1 METSIAQSVK
11 LTIVEVSHLSKD
23 ALHIYLGL
31 GVFVVTALVFRKR
44 IQSSLVPW
52 LAVLL
57 VASLG
62 EIVDMHDDIKTLG
75 YWRWA
80 ASLHDVLN
88 TMFWPTVLLILAR
101 FTRLFGSSVGPK
113 SA

>member
-1 METSIAQSVK
+1 METSTAQSVK
-11 LTIVEVSHLSKD
+11 FTIVEISHLSKD
-23 ALHIYLGL
+23 AIHIYLGL
-31 GVFVVTALVFRKR
+31 GVFVVGLPKA

-88 TMFWPTVLLILAR
+88 TVVWPTVLLILAQ
-101 FTRLFGSSVGPK
+101 FTRLLGSSVGPK

>member
-1 METSIAQSVK
+1 METSTGQSVK

-23 ALHIYLGL
+23 ALHIYVGL

-44 IQSSLVPW
+44 IQSSLVPL

-80 ASLHDVLN
+80 ASLHDGSLDSSAH
-88 TMFWPTVLLILAR
+88 LLVPNRPNHAMQR
-101 FTRLFGSSVGPK
+101 TAGRSDT
-113 SA
+113 

>member
-1 METSIAQSVK
+1 METSTAQSVK
-11 LTIVEVSHLSKD
+11 FTIVEVSHLLKD
-23 ALHIYLGL
+23 AIHIYLGL
-31 GVFVVTALVFRKR
+31 GVFVGTALVFRKQ

-75 YWRWA
+75 YWR
-80 ASLHDVLN
+80 
-88 TMFWPTVLLILAR
+88 
-101 FTRLFGSSVGPK
+101 
-113 SA
+113 